1 MVLDVSEPVF
11 VLLESGSVPLFI
23 LLVNKRNAPFTL
35 LFRISLLNLDGIF
48 SILIWL
54 FVDGNLSC
62 MVLLS
67 FTSSLVFPSS
77 HNLSL
82 FSNAFR
88 WSFGF
93 DVLLRFC
100 RSSAGITRV
109 AFITIFLSGVSFVH
123 RIKN

>member
-1 MVLDVSEPVF
+1 MLLDVSERVF

-54 FVDGNLSC
+54 FVDGSLSC

-82 FSNAFR
+82 FSGLSTLLGGLLPLTFYFVLFYLLIYSLFNV
-88 WSFGF
+88 
-93 DVLLRFC
+93 DV
-100 RSSAGITRV
+100 
-109 AFITIFLSGVSFVH
+109 
-123 RIKN
+123 